1 MKIFGILFPDG
12 FDYDA
17 GFIANLDKS
26 KDSDGKFFEKSR
38 SDPFLNWIYSLIYA
52 PECFESA
59 CTFKIF
65 IMQILR

>member
-26 KDSDGKFFEKSR
+26 KDSDGKFFDNSR
-38 SDPFLNWIYSLIYA
+38 ADPFLNWIYSLI
-52 PECFESA
+52 
-59 CTFKIF
+59 
-65 IMQILR
+65 